1 MLRDRKE
8 GSGRVST
15 DQDNVTVSFLV
26 SAHAPYIVSTQTSK
40 KYVAWKKIKYY
51 GIFIIILT
59 GRTSSRRRNIPQNIP
74 CIDQSC
80 CRKEWPTKQFG
91 SSILL
96 LLLLLP
102 RQQHQSLLF
111 PTIFFVLHLLS
122 QTFTRTTNRKQ
133 ELPLPTSLLN
143 LPNATFSASLGN

>member
-1 MLRDRKE
+1 MLI
-8 GSGRVST
+8 SGYLAGYPGRYLGPRLFCFFV
-15 DQDNVTVSFLV
+15 
-26 SAHAPYIVSTQTSK
+26 YIRGIHMQ
-40 KYVAWKKIKYY
+40 KYY
-51 GIFIIILT
+51 GLHGIFIIILT